1 MRRATITGAAILAA
15 VLPLACG
22 DGGGSSEEED
32 QIRAALETTE
42 AAIQDRDIEAFCA
55 STAPSYVDRIGG
67 QAKCVKGFKTDIL
80 FTAKSDPVAMEADEI
95 EFEGEG
101 AVVTLTNGFT
111 VNFVEEGGKWYF
123 EPFAPPGDVTST
135 VPIPD
140 PSDVPTAPPES

>member
-1 MRRATITGAAILAA
+1 MGAAILAA
-15 VLPLACG
+15 AFPLACG
-22 DGGGSSEEED
+22 DDGGGSSEDED
-32 QIRAALETTE
+32 QIKAALETTE

-55 STAPSYVDRIGG
+55 STAPSYLDRIGG

-95 EFEGEG
+95 EFEGAG

-111 VNFVEEGGKWYF
+111 VNFVDEDGKWYF
-123 EPFAPPGDVTST
+123 EPFAPPGNVTAT

-140 PSDVPTAPPES
+140 PSDVPTAPPEG